1 MMDKTAE
8 LTEMRLDKWLWAARF
23 YKTRQLAVEA
33 INGGKVHVD
42 GRRVKP
48 SRLIRPGNR
57 LEIHKDG
64 LSWSIEVVALSAQ
77 RRPAPEAAQ
86 LYVEDETSRLN
97 RQEQVRARRET
108 GAQGERPRG
117 RPTKR
122 DRRMIERL
130 IRGGDPGL

>member
-1 MMDKTAE
+1 MDKTAE

-48 SRLIRPGNR
+48 SRSIRPGSR
-57 LEIHKDG
+57 IEIHKEG

-86 LYVEDETSRLN
+86 LYVEDEASRLR
-97 RQEQVRARRET
+97 RQEQIRERRET
-108 GAQGERPRG
+108 GAQGERMRG

-122 DRRMIERL
+122 DRRMLERFL
-130 IRGGDPGL
+130 HGEGWG